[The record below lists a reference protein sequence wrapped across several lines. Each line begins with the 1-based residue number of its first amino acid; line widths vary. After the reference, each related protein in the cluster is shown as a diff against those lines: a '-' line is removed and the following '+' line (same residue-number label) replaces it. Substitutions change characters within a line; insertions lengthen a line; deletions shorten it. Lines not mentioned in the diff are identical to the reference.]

1 MGKKAAPKQSSLM
14 SFFGAG
20 ASKPPAKKRKPAQDD
35 AEKAAESPV
44 KPVKKPKVTET
55 VQQEEEKEKQVE
67 ETVQQEEEKEK
78 QVEEEPEDV
87 EMLDDEEEEEDAAKS
102 KTKPGRRRLRQ
113 RVVDEDDEDSDLDLP
128 MSTTDKRKEEVID
141 MTTPT
146 STPEKVK
153 SPKKKAGKKLV
164 MPVEAAKST
173 NREAKKAPVA
183 GPKNVKE
190 EADAD
195 EKEKIKE
202 LEELEDVKLKK
213 EAKTPETKEEH
224 ASPAASKTGFFT
236 PVSNKKNKAKT
247 TTPADDKKDAMLKS
261 KSENS
266 KETQEEDGD
275 EPRVTPYFD
284 LAHLFAKIEEVTGRL
299 VIQDLLTAFFRDVI
313 RRSPDDLLACIY
325 LCVCVDLAP
334 PFENLK
340 IGIGDAILMK
350 AIGEATGAN
359 LKFIKE
365 MYHKEG
371 DLGKVAQN
379 ARSKQKTL
387 SFASL
392 KLATSKG
399 SGLTVQHVYNQ
410 FVKIAKMTGNNSQQ
424 QKCSIIKGLL
434 VKCEKEK
441 KDKGAQSAEGAKYI
455 IRGLQGKL
463 RIGLAEK
470 SILMGLT
477 YAFMTDK
484 EYKDK
489 DKQQEALAFVKKA
502 FAECPSYNALVAA
515 FFEVQKESPS
525 APFLRVKDFV
535 KVAEKCVL
543 TPGTPVSP
551 MLARPTKAY
560 AMVFDRFE
568 GKPFTCEY
576 KYDGERAQIHILPNG
591 EIAIFSRNFENSTE
605 RFPDVKLAIS
615 NAAREGVVK
624 SCIVDAE
631 VVAVDRVTNKR
642 LPFQILSTRSRK
654 NVKVEDIKV
663 QVCIYAFDLLFLNS
677 DSFLST
683 PLAKRREK
691 LREMFEVKPGNFEF
705 ATSLDVEDGVDVKDN
720 AEAMEEAVDKV
731 RTFLEEAVRE
741 NCEGLMVKTLEK
753 EATYEPANR
762 SHKWLK
768 LKKDYLDGIGDSA
781 DLVPIGAFYGR
792 GKRTGVYGAYLL
804 ACYDPDTEMYQ
815 PITKLGTGL
824 SDEVLKQFYD
834 QLKEKVVD
842 KPPSDYAIGEGIKPD
857 VWFEASCVWEI
868 LGADLSISP
877 KYTAAMGLVANEK
890 GISLR
895 FPRFIRIR
903 DDKETTQATSS
914 SQIADLY
921 QAQGLTTL
929 TNGEEEEDGDM
940 LI

>member
-1 MGKKAAPKQSSLM
+1 MAKKAAAPKTQRSIM

-20 ASKPPAKKRKPAQDD
+20 ASTPPPKKRKPVDDD
-35 AEKAAESPV
+35 AEKAKESPA
-44 KPVKKPKVTET
+44 KPVKKVKTSPKKET
-55 VQQEEEKEKQVE
+55 SKKTKKQEKPKP
-67 ETVQQEEEKEK
+67 
-78 QVEEEPEDV
+78 VEEEEEEENEEDV
-87 EMLDDEEEEEDAAKS
+87 AMEEAQEMQVPSDEEEEAE
-102 KTKPGRRRLRQ
+102 KTKPKPGRRRLRQ
-113 RVVDEDDEDSDLDLP
+113 RVVEEEDSDSDLELQ
-128 MSTTDKRKEEVID
+128 MTEKKKSEEEVID
-141 MTTPT
+141 LSSP
-146 STPEKVK
+146 SPAKVK
-153 SPKKKAGKKLV
+153 SPVKEKQQKQKEEKPVTPLAVEEDEEDEEHDAEVDDTMEKVETPKKTSVASTKKTLEKTILLPSPVKAQPTTGFYTPQSGKKKTT
-164 MPVEAAKST
+164 ST
-173 NREAKKAPVA
+173 P
-183 GPKNVKE
+183 
-190 EADAD
+190 
-195 EKEKIKE
+195 
-202 LEELEDVKLKK
+202 
-213 EAKTPETKEEH
+213 
-224 ASPAASKTGFFT
+224 ASD
-236 PVSNKKNKAKT
+236 KKNKNDSKLETKKEESAKDQEN
-247 TTPADDKKDAMLKS
+247 DD
-261 KSENS
+261 
-266 KETQEEDGD
+266 G
-275 EPRVTPYFD
+275 EPQVTPY
-284 LAHLFAKIEEVTGRL
+284 LALANLFAKIEEVSGRL
-299 VIQDLLTAFFRDVI
+299 VIQDLLMNFFRDVI

-350 AIGEATGAN
+350 AIGEATGTN

-379 ARSKQKTL
+379 ARSKQHTL
-387 SFASL
+387 SFTAI
-392 KLATSKG
+392 KPTSAKP
-399 SGLTVQHVYNQ
+399 SVLSVQHVYNQ

-441 KDKGAQSAEGAKYI
+441 KSQGKDAQSAEGARYI

-470 SILMGLT
+470 SILMALT
-477 YAFMTDK
+477 YAFMTEKDHKDK
-484 EYKDK
+484 E
-489 DKQQEALAFVKKA
+489 KQQVALAYVKKA

-515 FFEVQKESPS
+515 FYEVQEEVPT
-525 APFLRVKDFV
+525 APFLRVKDFS

-543 TPGTPVSP
+543 APGTPVSP

-576 KYDGERAQIHILPNG
+576 KYDGERAQIHIQPNG
-591 EIAIFSRNFENSTE
+591 DISIFSRNFENSTE

-615 NAAREGVVK
+615 SASKKSVVT

-631 VVAVDRVTNKR
+631 VVAVDRATNKR

-654 NVKVEDIKV
+654 NVKVEEIKV
-663 QVCIYAFDLLFLNS
+663 PVCIYAFDLLFLNGE
-677 DSFLST
+677 SFLGT

-691 LREMFEVKPGNFEF
+691 LREMFEVNPGHFEF
-705 ATSLDVEDGVDVKDN
+705 ASSLDVVDGVDVKDD
-720 AEAMEEAVDKV
+720 ADAMENAVNTV

-741 NCEGLMVKTLEK
+741 NCEGLMVKTLEQ

-768 LKKDYLDGIGDSA
+768 LKKDYLDGIGDST
-781 DLVPIGAFYGR
+781 DLVPIGAFFGR

-824 SDEVLKQFYD
+824 SDEVLKQFYE

-842 KPPSDYAIGEGIKPD
+842 KPPSDYAIGDGIKPD

-877 KYTAAMGLVANEK
+877 KYTAAIGLVAKDK

-903 DDKETTQATSS
+903 DDKDTTQATNS

-921 QAQGLTTL
+921 QAQGLASVS
-929 TNGEEEEDGDM
+929 NGADDEDADM

>member
-1 MGKKAAPKQSSLM
+1 MAKNVPSFSKTQSSIT
-14 SFFGAG
+14 SFFGATG
-20 ASKPPAKKRKPAQDD
+20 ALTTSVKKRKYRDD
-35 AEKAAESPV
+35 EKELVGNSTRLSTTRTKKMKD
-44 KPVKKPKVTET
+44 KPTDKNEKREAKKKEEE
-55 VQQEEEKEKQVE
+55 EEEKEDVE
-67 ETVQQEEEKEK
+67 VQDTEEIEEEDEEK
-78 QVEEEPEDV
+78 IVKSTTKPGRHRLRQCVVE
-87 EMLDDEEEEEDAAKS
+87 EEEEED
-102 KTKPGRRRLRQ
+102 
-113 RVVDEDDEDSDLDLP
+113 SDGDLP
-128 MSTTDKRKEEVID
+128 MNTKEDKNKQKKVID
-141 MTTPT
+141 MTSLV
-146 STPEKVK
+146 STTDIVAKKVK
-153 SPKKKAGKKLV
+153 TTVEVNKSVKKKDAKDEEQEVQDAPMTKSIVKKN
-164 MPVEAAKST
+164 ETTA
-173 NREAKKAPVA
+173 
-183 GPKNVKE
+183 VKT
-190 EADAD
+190 A
-195 EKEKIKE
+195 
-202 LEELEDVKLKK
+202 
-213 EAKTPETKEEH
+213 
-224 ASPAASKTGFFT
+224 FFT
-236 PVSNKKNKAKT
+236 PVSSKATMTPTKQATNNNKN
-247 TTPADDKKDAMLKS
+247 
-261 KSENS
+261 ENS
-266 KETQEEDGD
+266 GAVQKQEERSDN
-275 EPRVTPYFD
+275 PRKTPYCA
-284 LAHLFAKIEEVTGRL
+284 LAHLFAKIEEVSGRL

-313 RRSPDDLLACIY
+313 LRSPDDLIACIY

-340 IGIGDAILMK
+340 IGIGDAILIK
-350 AIGEATGAN
+350 AIGEATGVN

-387 SFASL
+387 SFTSL
-392 KLATSKG
+392 TPTSSNG
-399 SGLTVQHVYNQ
+399 NGLTVQYVYNQ
-410 FVKIAKMTGNNSQQ
+410 FVKISKMAGNNSQQ

-441 KDKGAQSAEGAKYI
+441 TSRDKDAQSAEGAKYI

-477 YAFMTDK
+477 YAFMTD
-484 EYKDK
+484 EDYKDK
-489 DKQQEALAFVKKA
+489 DKQQEALTFVKKA

-515 FFEVQKESPS
+515 FCDVQKEVSS
-525 APFLRVKDFV
+525 APFLHVKDFR

-576 KYDGERAQIHILPNG
+576 KYDGERAQIHILSNG
-591 EIAIFSRNFENSTE
+591 EMAIFSRNFENSTE

-615 NAAREGVVK
+615 KAAKVGVVE

-631 VVAVDRVTNKR
+631 VVAIDRATNKR

-663 QVCIYAFDLLFLNS
+663 PVCIYAFDLLFLNGK
-677 DSFLST
+677 SFLST

-691 LREMFEVKPGNFEF
+691 LREMFEVNPGNFEF

-720 AEAMEEAVDKV
+720 PEAMEEAVDKV
-731 RTFLEEAVRE
+731 RNFLAEAVRE
-741 NCEGLMVKTLEK
+741 NCEGLMVKTLKK

-768 LKKDYLDGIGDSA
+768 LKKDYLDGIGDSV
-781 DLVPIGAFYGR
+781 DLVPIGAFHGR

-804 ACYDPDTEMYQ
+804 ACYDPGTEMYQ

-824 SDEVLKQFYD
+824 SDEVLKKFYD
-834 QLKEKVVD
+834 ELKEKVVD
-842 KPPSDYAIGEGIKPD
+842 TPPSDYAIGEGNKPD

-877 KYTAAMGLVANEK
+877 KYTAAIGLVAKDK

-895 FPRFIRIR
+895 FPRFLRIR
-903 DDKETTQATSS
+903 DDKMTTQATNS

-921 QAQGLTTL
+921 KAQGLTTV
-929 TNGEEEEDGDM
+929 TNGEDDECEGEDM

>member
-1 MGKKAAPKQSSLM
+1 MGKKAAPKTQSSIT

-20 ASKPPAKKRKPAQDD
+20 APTPPPKKRKPADGD
-35 AEKAAESPV
+35 EDKAL
-44 KPVKKPKVTET
+44 KKPKKEKKKTEKKEKK
-55 VQQEEEKEKQVE
+55 VVVEEE
-67 ETVQQEEEKEK
+67 EEEKEK

-87 EMLDDEEEEEDAAKS
+87 EMQDGQEEEEDAAKEEEEEEEEVAKS

-113 RVVDEDDEDSDLDLP
+113 RVVEEEDEDSDVELP
-128 MSTTDKRKEEVID
+128 MSTEKKTAQEEVID
-141 MTTPT
+141 MTSPT
-146 STPEKVK
+146 STPEKTMKKETKKNKTPVKPK
-153 SPKKKAGKKLV
+153 SPKKEEKKSV
-164 MPVEAAKST
+164 KPPSPKEEDEPEEVEEAKDEEVEEVEAEEVEK
-173 NREAKKAPVA
+173 
-183 GPKNVKE
+183 VKDEKVE
-190 EADAD
+190 EA
-195 EKEKIKE
+195 
-202 LEELEDVKLKK
+202 EEVKPKK
-213 EAKTPETKEEH
+213 EVKKETT
-224 ASPAASKTGFFT
+224 SPAAKASFFS
-236 PVSNKKNKAKT
+236 PVSSKKSKVKT
-247 TTPADDKKDAMLKS
+247 TSADDKKEKNAKTEPNLKT
-261 KSENS
+261 KTEVT
-266 KETQEEDGD
+266 ETQDDESD
-275 EPRVTPYFD
+275 EPRETPYFA
-284 LAHLFAKIEEVTGRL
+284 LAHLFAKIEEVSGRL

-387 SFASL
+387 SFTST
-392 KLATSKG
+392 KPATSKG
-399 SGLTVQHVYNQ
+399 TGLTVQHVYDQ

-441 KDKGAQSAEGAKYI
+441 KSQANGAQSAEGAKFI

-477 YAFMTDK
+477 YAFMTEK
-484 EYKDK
+484 AYKDK
-489 DKQQEALAFVKKA
+489 EKQQEALAFVKKA

-515 FFEVQKESPS
+515 FHEVQKEVPS
-525 APFLRVKDFV
+525 APFLRVKDFAQ
-535 KVAEKCVL
+535 VAEKCVL

-615 NAAREGVVK
+615 EATKKKGIVE

-631 VVAVDRVTNKR
+631 VVAVDRATNKR

-654 NVKVEDIKV
+654 NVKVEDIKIP
-663 QVCIYAFDLLFLNS
+663 VCIYAFDLLFLN
-677 DSFLST
+677 
-683 PLAKRREK
+683 
-691 LREMFEVKPGNFEF
+691 
-705 ATSLDVEDGVDVKDN
+705 DVEDCMDVKN
-720 AEAMEEAVDKV
+720 NPEAMDEAVDKV
-731 RTFLEEAVRE
+731 RNFLEEAVRE

-781 DLVPIGAFYGR
+781 DLVPI
-792 GKRTGVYGAYLL
+792 
-804 ACYDPDTEMYQ
+804 DTEMYQ

-824 SDEVLKQFYD
+824 SDEVLKKFYD

-877 KYTAAMGLVANEK
+877 KYTAAIGLVAKDK

-903 DDKETTQATSS
+903 DDKDTTQATNS

-921 QAQGLTTL
+921 RAQGLATV
-929 TNGEEEEDGDM
+929 TNGDEEEDDM